1 MPDSSEII
9 RAAINRVRQH
19 KHLPALANIAAETRL
34 REDAEFDSMDLAEFA
49 VVLEEHTGIDVF
61 ADSPVR
67 TVGEVEVK
75 LRARGTR
82 E

>member
-1 MPDSSEII
+1 MSDSSELI

-19 KHLPALANIAAETRL
+19 KRLPALAALTADTRL
-34 REDAEFDSMDLAEFA
+34 REDAGFDSMDLAEFT

-67 TVGEVEVK
+67 TVGEVEAK
-75 LRARGTR
+75 LAAQRRD
-82 E
+82 